1 MALPLPLR
9 NRLAQLILD
18 ALSDRAARQGL
29 AALVAACDD
38 PRAPEA
44 AEGLPESF
52 ADDLFER
59 RGSRRGPRRGF
70 AAHAAELCARARRGW
85 FVVRERPLAAPDPPL
100 ETALAEAAALFDA
113 GLFFEVH
120 EHLEPRWFRAS
131 GRDREALQGL
141 IQVAVGF
148 QHLANGNVVGA
159 RRLLAE
165 GTPRLRG
172 RLARLDL
179 DRFSQGLDACRE
191 RLNALDS
198 AGGPPFD
205 WTTVPP
211 FPRGAGA

>member
-18 ALSDRAARQGL
+18 ALHDRAARQAL

-38 PRAPEA
+38 PRAPGA
-44 AEGLPESF
+44 TNGLPEPL
-52 ADDLFER
+52 AADLFGP
-59 RGSRRGPRRGF
+59 RGSSGGRRRAF
-70 AAHAAELCARARRGW
+70 TAHAAELCARARRGW
-85 FVVRERPLAAPDPPL
+85 NVVRDRPLAVADAPL
-100 ETALAEAAALFDA
+100 ETTLAEAAALFDA

-131 GRDREALQGL
+131 GGEREALQGL

-165 GTPRLRG
+165 SAARLRG
-172 RLARLDL
+172 QLARVDL
-179 DRFSQGLDACRE
+179 DRFSQGIDACRQ
-191 RLNALDS
+191 RLGALES
-198 AGGPPFD
+198 GGGPPFD
-205 WTTVPP
+205 WTTVPS